1 MRFTVRQNLP
11 RSIGGRNERQ
21 ATVATHRAKIT
32 TAAVDFVFGMRDAL
46 GDPPL
51 APVAQEEDF
60 LIEFVDRRGVLRRYV
75 FRTFSEFF
83 HVIRDAAV
91 PVDGRD
97 AGHE

>member
-1 MRFTVRQNLP
+1 M
-11 RSIGGRNERQ
+11 ERQ

-32 TAAVDFVFGMRDAL
+32 TTAGDFVFGVRDAL
-46 GDPPL
+46 GVSPL

-60 LIEFVDRRGVLRRYV
+60 LIEFLDRRGVLRRYV

-91 PVDGRD
+91 PVDGRG